1 MKPIHDINK
10 IICVVSEPSLIRTAQ
25 RRQIISLASFPE
37 PMVIVIHEGL
47 VAAYRNSDQLLLS
60 YFQGPLIVGINEFS
74 ELNNFFL
81 YKAYSEVRYEIQPR
95 KEVLEKIDNAS
106 IWRETA
112 YLYMYA
118 LKRFSEVYQN
128 SAGLST
134 YELIRINLNALMEE
148 EEELRLSINVS
159 DYIQDKT
166 RLSRSRVMK
175 ILSDLREGDF
185 IEVKRGILL
194 KVNKL
199 PANY

>member
-1 MKPIHDINK
+1 
-10 IICVVSEPSLIRTAQ
+10 
-25 RRQIISLASFPE
+25 
-37 PMVIVIHEGL
+37 
-47 VAAYRNSDQLLLS
+47 
-60 YFQGPLIVGINEFS
+60 
-74 ELNNFFL
+74 
-81 YKAYSEVRYEIQPR
+81 
-95 KEVLEKIDNAS
+95 
-106 IWRETA
+106 
-112 YLYMYA
+112 MYA